1 MEAKTIALKFP
12 KQLGVY
18 VNGINEFELKGSTLN
33 DLFYEIDEIYGDFA
47 IRILNNEGEL
57 KPFLKVFIN
66 EKNIG
71 KENSKKLDV
80 NNGDKI
86 TILLARAGG

>member
-18 VNGINEFELKGSTLN
+18 VNGINEFELKGSTLK